1 MLDLFAKA
9 KDRSPMIVVCL
20 QECERM
26 NTLIS
31 TIRTTLE
38 DLDAGLKGQLNI
50 TDDMEVLASKMFINM
65 QPDIWIKYAY
75 FSLKDLLTWF
85 DDLMLRIAQL
95 EEYQEEL
102 IPPKTLWISGLFN
115 PMSFLTAIKQATAR
129 AKGLPLDG
137 MDLKTTVTNE
147 RDPSNVA
154 EAAEDGAFI
163 HGMSLQGGSWENG
176 RGGEQGS
183 LGEMV
188 PKELTPELPVMHV
201 TAIERHLQVSLGYYI
216 CPVYITTLR
225 GGTFVFQALL
235 RMESDDSD
243 PRYWIL
249 MGAALFMQPE

>member
-9 KDRSPMIVVCL
+9 KERTPMVVVCL

-31 TIRTTLE
+31 TIRGSLE

-50 TDDMEVLASKMFINM
+50 TDDMEALASKMFLNL
-65 QPDIWIKYAY
+65 QPDLWVKYAY
-75 FSLKDLLTWF
+75 FSLKDLLTWWE
-85 DDLMLRIAQL
+85 DLLMRIAQL
-95 EEYQEEL
+95 EEYQDEM
-102 IPPKTLWISGLFN
+102 IPPKTLWISGMFN
-115 PMSFLTAIKQATAR
+115 PMSFLTAIKQSTAR

-147 RDPSNVA
+147 RDPANVSEPA
-154 EAAEDGAFI
+154 EEGAFI
-163 HGMSLQGGSWENG
+163 HGFTLQGAAWENG

-188 PKELTPELPVMHV
+188 PKELTPELPVMLV
-201 TAIERHLQVSLGYYI
+201 TAIERHLQVYTGYYT

-225 GGTFVFQALL
+225 GGTYVFPALL
-235 RMESDDSD
+235 RMESEDTDEK
-243 PRYWIL
+243 YWIL
-249 MGAALFMQPE
+249 MGCALFMQPE